1 MKLKQVIIYPEL
13 ATYGVILCIC
23 LCHEITIPFMLM
35 LNLSH
40 FLLLKFFLPNRTGSM
55 IGNDTKNMQ
64 HC

>member
-35 LNLSH
+35 LNPSH